1 MGIRGEHAGELAETF
16 ENQQSPGKSPPA
28 CAAAVA
34 CLKVVQLCLERLDR
48 AVRHLEVLVETVA
61 LLDEL

>member
-1 MGIRGEHAGELAETF
+1 M
-16 ENQQSPGKSPPA
+16 
-28 CAAAVA
+28 
-34 CLKVVQLCLERLDR
+34 KVVQLCLERLDR